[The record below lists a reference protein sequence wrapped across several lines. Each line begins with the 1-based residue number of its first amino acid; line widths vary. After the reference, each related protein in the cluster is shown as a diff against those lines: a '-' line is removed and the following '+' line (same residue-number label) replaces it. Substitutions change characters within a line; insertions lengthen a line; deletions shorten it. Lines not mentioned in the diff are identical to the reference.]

1 MGVSGH
7 ASNAQQSSGQNSLED
22 RVPNLE
28 KKIDI
33 QSAPGAQMK
42 SFQSS
47 VQGSV
52 TAVQEQNRHTLS
64 PSTEDNE
71 SQLSCRDVCFAC
83 NKSGHFKRNC
93 PECLAVKHADILSV
107 DEVTVNTTC
116 VDDVTVNTTCV
127 SDVTFNTI
135 GVDNVSV
142 VTVSEDSRASTED
155 AKHGQSY
162 LEQLLWGSTPP
173 KLSILEFLSSL
184 LWWNQRN
191 NGYSCQLT
199 DYESPFFL
207 NWILNL
213 GKGLGR
219 TETGISDAIK
229 PKLKFDKAGIG
240 HDVGEQFSFHWWD
253 HVFNQ
258 AAKNIHVENTEE
270 GVQVKKGTKSTL
282 ISNKRSTHENKKKP
296 TLLYGAFVKRGTLNP
311 DGAISQAKD
320 STSSSDESD
329 DENDKPPETYEGN
342 DEMLFK
348 ACGGRTAHKGARHG
362 LLLSG
367 KLQRI
372 EQQENY
378 HSKQVNKKERKGLSA
393 PDEMETV
400 ESSRTKKKRKK
411 KMRRDGLMDTGG
423 KDRLE
428 EEMEG
433 DEDDVE
439 KIQRKKKKKKT
450 HKETNPESLEDTPVH
465 AINEDGMSSS
475 VSSSGVGLK
484 ENDDLCPAYS
494 TKKKRKKGKKSKL
507 RMNVEIVEGE
517 THNDNVSN
525 EGTDADRRRRK
536 KKAKKEKRKVEMDR
550 DVENSETTVNRKGH
564 RSSGRKDRS
573 ENDECIQVEIQ
584 EVKIKKKDVVKSG
597 KRRKQAEDEEA
608 FNASSVNQGHDKYI
622 CNGVSKKKKKRKS
635 NKALLG
641 S

>member
-1 MGVSGH
+1 MSGDSFARNH
-7 ASNAQQSSGQNSLED
+7 
-22 RVPNLE
+22 LE
-28 KKIDI
+28 KYGWEK
-33 QSAPGAQMK
+33 
-42 SFQSS
+42 
-47 VQGSV
+47 
-52 TAVQEQNRHTLS
+52 
-64 PSTEDNE
+64 
-71 SQLSCRDVCFAC
+71 
-83 NKSGHFKRNC
+83 
-93 PECLAVKHADILSV
+93 
-107 DEVTVNTTC
+107 
-116 VDDVTVNTTCV
+116 
-127 SDVTFNTI
+127 
-135 GVDNVSV
+135 
-142 VTVSEDSRASTED
+142 
-155 AKHGQSY
+155 
-162 LEQLLWGSTPP
+162 
-173 KLSILEFLSSL
+173 
-184 LWWNQRN
+184 
-191 NGYSCQLT
+191 
-199 DYESPFFL
+199 
-207 NWILNL
+207 

-311 DGAISQAKD
+311 DGAISQDKD

-393 PDEMETV
+393 PDEMET

-411 KMRRDGLMDTGG
+411 KTRRNEEEIERDGLMDRGV
-423 KDRLE
+423 KDRIE

-439 KIQRKKKKKKT
+439 KIQRKKKKKK
-450 HKETNPESLEDTPVH
+450 HKGTNPESLEDTPVH

-484 ENDDLCPAYS
+484 GNDDLCPVHS
-494 TKKKRKKGKKSKL
+494 TKKKRKKGKKSK
-507 RMNVEIVEGE
+507 MNVEMVEGE

-525 EGTDADRRRRK
+525 EGADADRPKRK

-550 DVENSETTVNRKGH
+550 DVENGDTSGNRKGH

-573 ENDECIQVEIQ
+573 ENYECIQGGNHE
-584 EVKIKKKDVVKSG
+584 EVIKTKKKDVKKSG

-608 FNASSVNQGHDKYI
+608 FNTSSVNQGHDKHT

-635 NKALLG
+635 DNALLG